1 VSAQRDLMIIALSA
15 SVPLFR
21 EEFRDRSPE
30 WLIGEASRMSTIL
43 GSQGDVLQYGGG
55 KPGTAA
61 GAFNALARGLACAA
75 LIAEGG
81 VDWLGQHWC
90 SDPLCTTSHIG

>member
-1 VSAQRDLMIIALSA
+1 MITALSV

-21 EEFRDRSPE
+21 EEYRGRSDA
-30 WLIGEASRMSTIL
+30 WLIGEASLMTTIV
-43 GSQGDVLQYGGG
+43 GFQGDVLQYGGG
-55 KPGTAA
+55 KPGTAS

-90 SDPLCTTSHIG
+90 ADPLCTTPHQE